1 MTPWLT
7 LLMPTLNGADYLDAA
22 LASIARERDPGVRIV
37 AVDGGSTDGTRDV
50 LSAYAD
56 RLTIEVHSR
65 PDSEGWVWSTNL
77 ALSRAATPYCALLHQ
92 DDLWLPGRAATMR
105 ALTEGFPD
113 ADLAVGGA
121 RFVDG
126 AGRTVGRLSLPW
138 RLGGRAETHLSANA
152 ALAGLLV
159 QNALACPAPVFRTE
173 AARAV
178 GGLDAELWYTADW
191 DFWIKLAARGG
202 IAVTPDARAAFRV
215 HATSQTVR
223 GSRDAA
229 AFLAQMDAVLD
240 RHGGTLVQSART
252 DALAAGRFSN
262 RVNTTLAA
270 RIHGGRANLAGLAAQ
285 ALRLGPSGLRRYLA
299 ASRLTE
305 RVAARLRAGLHASA

>member
-1 MTPWLT
+1 
-7 LLMPTLNGADYLDAA
+7 MPTLNGAAYLDAA
-22 LASIARERDPGVRIV
+22 LGSVAREGDLGVRIV
-37 AVDGGSTDGTRDV
+37 AVDGGSTDGTRDI
-50 LSAYAD
+50 LAAYAD
-56 RLTIEVHSR
+56 RLAIEVHHR
-65 PDSEGWVWSTNL
+65 PDSKGWVWSTNL
-77 ALSRAATPYCALLHQ
+77 ALSRAVTPYCALLHQ
-92 DDLWLPGRAATMR
+92 DDLWRPGRAATMR
-105 ALTEGFPD
+105 ALTQAFPD

-126 AGRTVGRLSLPW
+126 AGRPVGRLSLPW
-138 RLGGRAETHLSANA
+138 RDSLQAETHLSADA

-178 GGLDAELWYTADW
+178 GGLDAALWYTADW

-229 AFLAQMDAVLD
+229 GFLAQMNAVLE
-240 RHGGTLVQSART
+240 RHGDRIAQDARRPV
-252 DALAAGRFSN
+252 LAAGRFSN
-262 RVNTTLAA
+262 EVNAALAA
-270 RIHGGRANLAGLAAQ
+270 RVHGGEANLRGLAGRAV
-285 ALRLGPSGLRRYLA
+285 RLGPTGLRRYLRG
-299 ASRLTE
+299 SRLSE
-305 RVAARLRAGLHASA
+305 RIAARLRAGLHAPV